1 MELRHLRYF
10 AAVVERKGYRKAARH
25 LNVAQA
31 AISQT
36 IGSLEEELGLK
47 LFMREGRGVK
57 LTIAGKIFYEESLRT
72 LEQSEVAIK
81 AAQQAARGE
90 TGTLRIAYPSVA
102 TSSFLPALVKQFK
115 ERFPNVKLV
124 LRELTHAA
132 QEVALRQRRIDVAIT
147 RPPFHHDL
155 AETLDSISLVR
166 EPLIAAIPMQYEMKS
181 KRLSF
186 KQLVSEKLI
195 VCQRDSAP
203 AVYDA
208 VIRNCNYEGFSANI
222 EYESDAMQTSLT
234 LVSAG
239 QGIAILPMMCAL
251 NLRHDEVRIVR
262 VQPDAFRSELA
273 VAWPK
278 NSDSLVL
285 ASFIK
290 LVIESQKEIEAAA
303 LRELATISK

>member
-10 AAVVERKGYRKAARH
+10 AAIVKQKGYREAARH

-36 IGSLEEELGLK
+36 IANLEEELELK
-47 LFMREGRGVK
+47 LFMRDGRGVK
-57 LTIAGKIFYEESLRT
+57 LTSAGQRFYDESLRT
-72 LEQSEVAIK
+72 LEQSELAIK
-81 AAQQAARGE
+81 AARQVARGE

-102 TSSFLPALVKQFK
+102 TSSFLPSLVKQFK
-115 ERFPNVKLV
+115 DRFPDVKLV
-124 LRELTHAA
+124 FQELTHAA

-155 AETLDSISLVR
+155 AETLDWICLVR
-166 EPLIAAIPMQYEMKS
+166 EPLIGAIPPQHKLKS
-181 KRLSF
+181 KRLLF
-186 KQLVSEKLI
+186 KHLAGEKLI

-203 AVYDA
+203 TVYDA
-208 VIRNCNYEGFSANI
+208 VLRICSDEGFSANI

-262 VQPDAFRSELA
+262 MRPDVFRSELT
-273 VAWPK
+273 VAWPR
-278 NSDSLVL
+278 DSHSPVL
-285 ASFIK
+285 ASFIT
-290 LVIESQKEIEAAA
+290 LVRENQKAIEAAA
-303 LRELATISK
+303 LSELAKIFK